1 MPPIPFS
8 PRECLDFV
16 ELSPLAVAAHDKQA
30 WLDLFATYSL
40 VEDPVGSRPI
50 VSRPGDSA
58 EHGPLASFYE
68 TFIAPNDVRFEAQ
81 RDIVCRQYVWRD
93 LDIHINMASGAKV
106 VTPVHLLYEL
116 VEEGEEAKI
125 FRLAAHWE
133 LRNTMSQQS
142 GGMAA
147 LWRMLRHMGV
157 TGVFGFMRAL
167 SSVGED
173 GKRQVR
179 QFANLFN
186 TADWSGLDRLFD
198 SHAPEIQLV
207 ASGASCSPRDLGSV
221 GTELSFSKVLAAG
234 EFVSA
239 GFQLRREGRPQEGVA
254 LFRFNPSSNRISA
267 LDLYWQGA

>member
-1 MPPIPFS
+1 MPPISFS
-8 PRECLDFV
+8 TRECLGFV
-16 ELSPLAVAAHDKQA
+16 ELSPVAVAAHDKQA

-68 TFIAPNDVRFEAQ
+68 TFIAPNDIRFEVQ
-81 RDIVCRQYVWRD
+81 RDTVCRQYVWRD

-116 VEEGEEAKI
+116 VEEGGEPKI

-147 LWRMLRHMGV
+147 LWRMLRHMGI

-179 QFANLFN
+179 QFASLFN
-186 TADWSGLDRLFD
+186 AADWSGLDRLF
-198 SHAPEIQLV
+198 ATQIPEIRLV
-207 ASGASCSPRDLGSV
+207 ARGESCSPRDLVYLGN
-221 GTELSFSKVLAAG
+221 ELSFSKVLAAG

-239 GFQLRREGRPQEGVA
+239 GFQLRREGRLHEGIA
-254 LFRFNPSSNRISA
+254 LFRFTRSSNRISA